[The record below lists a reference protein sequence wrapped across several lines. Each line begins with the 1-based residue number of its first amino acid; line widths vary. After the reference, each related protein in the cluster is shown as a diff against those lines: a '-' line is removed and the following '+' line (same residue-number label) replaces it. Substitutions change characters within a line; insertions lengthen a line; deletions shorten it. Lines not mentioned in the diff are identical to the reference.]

1 MKNKFNKKI
10 LLIDNGFVGKN
21 KSSYHISGSTN
32 DFIKDLSKLGI
43 DVNVFQFY
51 KDIELNQGMMESEL
65 DVESIVSNF
74 NDNNF
79 LTKTISYIKLI
90 CKLIYRLNKFDFVY
104 IFFPGNLNYLSSM
117 ICVLFNMKFGIYVR
131 GEVNYKLPFI
141 RNLFRAA
148 NIIITNN
155 PIIQSELS
163 SFNDNVKMIVSYLRL
178 GNEIPILPQK
188 YQSKEFSAN
197 KIKILFVGR
206 VEKRK
211 GVNELI
217 EACKLLENHNLD
229 FKLTVIG
236 GGNLYKSKK
245 SEILN
250 DPLLSNRIE
259 FLGFVQDKNILKSY
273 YINSDIFVLPTY
285 TEGFPRVIFDA
296 MLNNLPILTTM
307 VGGIP
312 GFMKG
317 NYNCIEI
324 KLFSAHDIY
333 EKIIYVYENQ
343 KFIDKIQL
351 NVYKKLH
358 SIYSNDFQLHMNLL
372 NSEIN
377 K

>member
-10 LLIDNGFVGKN
+10 LIVDNGFVGKN

-65 DVESIVSNF
+65 NVKSIVSNF

-104 IFFPGNLNYLSSM
+104 IFFPGNLNYLSLI
-117 ICVLFNMKFGIYVR
+117 ICVVFNMKFGIYVR

-141 RNLFRAA
+141 RNLFRHA

-178 GNEIPILPQK
+178 GNEIPKLPQK
-188 YQSKEFSAN
+188 YKSKRFSA
-197 KIKILFVGR
+197 KKMRILFVGR

-250 DPLLSNRIE
+250 DPILSKKIE
-259 FLGFVQDKNILKSY
+259 FLGFVKDKNILKSY
-273 YINSDIFVLPTY
+273 YSKSDIFVLPTY

-317 NYNCIEI
+317 NYNCVEI
-324 KLFSAHDIY
+324 KLFSAQDIY
-333 EKIIYVYENQ
+333 EKIIYIYENQ

-351 NVYKKLH
+351 NVFEKLH
-358 SIYSNDFQLHMNLL
+358 SIYSDDFQLHMNIL